1 MLMAD
6 STDETIAAL
15 VQQGDAE
22 QFGVLMERYQGKLMR
37 YGRKFLKESED
48 VKDIVQ
54 DVFIQS
60 YKNIQSFD
68 TKQRFSPWIYRIAH
82 NAFVNEL
89 RRKSR
94 RPFGIPDFDTLL
106 AHSVYE
112 DPAEAERERADM
124 KKLVE
129 RGLEEL
135 RPGEREILVL
145 FYLEELSYKEIADVL
160 SIPMGTVSVRL
171 SRAKKAL
178 RKVYESLNL
187 SV

>member
-1 MLMAD
+1 MEPGGI
-6 STDETIAAL
+6 TDEAVALL
-15 VQQGDAE
+15 VQRGDAE

-37 YGRKFLKESED
+37 YGRKFLSNGED

-54 DVFIQS
+54 EVFLQS
-60 YKNIQSFD
+60 YKNIKSFD
-68 TKQRFSPWIYRIAH
+68 AKQRFSPWIYRIAH

-94 RPFGIPDFDTLL
+94 RPFAVPDFDLLL

-112 DPAEAERERADM
+112 DPAEAEREREDM
-124 KKLVE
+124 KKMVE

-145 FYLEELSYKEIADVL
+145 YYLEELSYKEIAEVL
-160 SIPMGTVSVRL
+160 ALPMGTVSVRL

-178 RKVYESLNL
+178 REAYDRLNI